1 MSRTPDRSSRRLGQR
16 VWDPLLRLLH
26 WLLLATLVASWFT
39 RHSPGRIHEWVGYAA
54 LAVVVLRLVWG
65 FVGPRHAR
73 FSDFLRSP
81 AITMRYL
88 SAALAGGAARYLGHN
103 PLGGWMTVILLATVA
118 LIAVSGWLYTT
129 DRFWG
134 IAWVGNTH
142 LWLTYVLMGL
152 VALHLLGVLW
162 TSIKTRENLVAAMLH
177 GRKAPP
183 RPGDID

>member
-1 MSRTPDRSSRRLGQR
+1 MSRTPEPTSGHGRYR

-26 WLLLATLVASWFT
+26 WLLLTTLVASWFT

-54 LAVVVLRLVWG
+54 LGVVAVRLLWG

-73 FSDFLRSP
+73 FADFLRSP
-81 AITMRYL
+81 STTWRYL
-88 SAALAGGAARYLGHN
+88 AAALSGDAARYLGHN
-103 PLGGWMTVILLATVA
+103 PLGGWMTVVLLVTVA
-118 LIAVSGWLYTT
+118 LIGVSGWLYTT

-162 TSIKTRENLVAAMLH
+162 TSIKTRENLVAAMVH
-177 GRKAPP
+177 GRKAAP
-183 RPGDID
+183 RHGDID